1 MRAIQVSE
9 YGGPEVLVPVEL
21 PDPQAGEGEVVVRA
35 EAVDTIYVET
45 QIRRGWGPRFGVI
58 PPYVPGGA
66 AAGTV
71 VSTGPGVS
79 PSWVGRRVVAGAGT
93 RGSYAELVRAA
104 VDRLVPV
111 PDGLDLREAAALAHD
126 GVTGTGIIERA
137 GITPGDR
144 VLILGAAGGM
154 GTLLVQLARSL
165 GAQVVGAARGADK
178 LTLVRQLGADTAVD
192 YTESGWTDS
201 VRHAFGG
208 LPVDV
213 LLDGVGGDL
222 GSEAFHLVADGGRVS
237 AHGAA
242 SGDFATID
250 ATDARARGIV
260 LRGITDV
267 QFEAS
272 EDDAARRY
280 GPRNGRGRADAP
292 GDRTYV
298 SAVVGGRSS
307 PCDGSPR
314 DFGKG
319 VAHSLT
325 PIVGSLRAPQAGPGA
340 CCNGRQRSLSVY
352 CLC

>member
-21 PDPQAGEGEVVVRA
+21 PDPQAGDGEVVVRA

-45 QIRRGWGPRFGVI
+45 QIRRGWGPRFGI
-58 PPYVPGGA
+58 DPPYVPGGA

-111 PDGLDLREAAALAHD
+111 PNGLDLREAAALAHD

-137 GITPGDR
+137 SITPGDR

-165 GAQVVGAARGADK
+165 GAQVVGAARGGDK
-178 LTLVRQLGADTAVD
+178 LTLVRRLGADAAVD

-250 ATDARARGIV
+250 AKDAHARGIV

-272 EDDAARRY
+272 EMTRLAGSALAGAAEGLMR
-280 GPRNGRGRADAP
+280 PVIA
-292 GDRTYV
+292 RTYPLS
-298 SAVVGGRSS
+298 SAQEAHRAMEARAIS
-307 PCDGSPR
+307 
-314 DFGKG
+314 GK
-319 VAHSLT
+319 ALLI
-325 PIVGSLRAPQAGPGA
+325 P
-340 CCNGRQRSLSVY
+340 
-352 CLC
+352 